1 MANYKY
7 YPEDTIAISGSNDA
21 EEQFIANYRNP
32 LSVVRIPIKEKID
45 WDSGELAHQKYSVAG
60 YDNLV
65 IDISVIRNP
74 RFTRHHKWI
83 IHLRIINNT
92 PGWWE
97 GDFQIPDEA
106 IEVIKSRYDMYHSA
120 LL

>member
-1 MANYKY
+1 MY
-7 YPEDTIAISGSNDA
+7 YPDETIAISGKNDP

-32 LSVVRIPIKEKID
+32 LSVVRIPIKEQID
-45 WDSGELAHQKYSVAG
+45 WDSDVLAHQKYG
-60 YDNLV
+60 IKGFDNLL
-65 IDISVIRNP
+65 IDISVQKNP
-74 RFTRHHKWI
+74 RIKRNHTWI

-97 GDFQIPDEA
+97 GDFPIPDEA
-106 IEVIKSRYDMYHSA
+106 IKVIKDRYDMYHKA